1 MVKLASARE
10 SRLYGPHNDRNRW
23 EYINSGL
30 YVLAVLLLFAGYTA
44 QLPGGSIGG
53 LVVVLISLVIV
64 AAINLHD
71 LFAHTAGI
79 GYRIGMVR
87 YDKQLGLVELL
98 VPFLQFVGSVVT
110 FVGVILLLSQVQ

>member
-1 MVKLASARE
+1 M
-10 SRLYGPHNDRNRW
+10 
-23 EYINSGL
+23 
-30 YVLAVLLLFAGYTA
+30 
-44 QLPGGSIGG
+44 
-53 LVVVLISLVIV
+53 VLIGLVIV

-71 LFAHTAGI
+71 LFAHMAGI

-87 YDKQLGLVELL
+87 YDIQLGLVELL